1 MPRDTSGSNDNDN
14 DQSEDKLMLSSTD
27 TVSNSNKIC
36 KVWGDRWK
44 IMLLNWKEREF
55 SNIVDDLI
63 TNFLGQ

>member
-1 MPRDTSGSNDNDN
+1 MPRDTSGSNDN